1 MLYFIQKGCSSS
13 DTQDKKSL
21 LRFQFE
27 ENDTILWYFCKRR
40 LQAWC
45 LFPWLRSRLPSE
57 PDTAVLYGRFWA
69 KIHRVYNDISWT
81 ASRTSFRGKRS
92 WMVSVSFMHECELE
106 HWNCSPL
113 LHGFFIYIPLQLKR
127 VVSELYT
134 VDKARSNDDFFPTP
148 PFSVASYLC
157 LFQLRH
163 CVYWFCSLFSSALL
177 FLIAFF
183 SSAIAGFI
191 FSLWSLLP
199 RFFCMCCGFC
209 SVSLKCVQLCLED
222 LSLKQT
228 VCHKPF
234 QPYLLS
240 IEIRKTT
247 ITSCDWYRKRKPPCQ
262 PLDTKVNQSRLG
274 YAHFLRLFGAWWLF
288 LLFLSAVVIIL
299 VVVLQHPPK
308 MQFTSYLNVPVG
320 NFPHFLW
327 VHCESVR
334 QSWFVTLFLISGRRF

>member
-1 MLYFIQKGCSSS
+1 MFFYIYSPTVEAGRVRAVHSWQSKEQWRFLPNPTLLGSVLPVLIPIATLCILVLLSVFKCSSFS
-13 DTQDKKSL
+13 D
-21 LRFQFE
+21 
-27 ENDTILWYFCKRR
+27 
-40 LQAWC
+40 C
-45 LFPWLRSRLPSE
+45 LFFFCNCWIYFQPMIP
-57 PDTAVLYGRFWA
+57 P
-69 KIHRVYNDISWT
+69 
-81 ASRTSFRGKRS
+81 TS
-92 WMVSVSFMHECELE
+92 
-106 HWNCSPL
+106 
-113 LHGFFIYIPLQLKR
+113 I
-127 VVSELYT
+127 
-134 VDKARSNDDFFPTP
+134 
-148 PFSVASYLC
+148 
-157 LFQLRH
+157 
-163 CVYWFCSLFSSALL
+163 
-177 FLIAFF
+177 
-183 SSAIAGFI
+183 
-191 FSLWSLLP
+191 
-199 RFFCMCCGFC
+199 FCMCCGFC

-234 QPYLLS
+234 QHYLLS

-262 PLDTKVNQSRLG
+262 PLDTKINQSRLG

>member
-1 MLYFIQKGCSSS
+1 MYTGSALC
-13 DTQDKKSL
+13 
-21 LRFQFE
+21 FQV
-27 ENDTILWYFCKRR
+27 
-40 LQAWC
+40 
-45 LFPWLRSRLPSE
+45 LFFFWLP
-57 PDTAVLYGRFWA
+57 
-69 KIHRVYNDISWT
+69 
-81 ASRTSFRGKRS
+81 
-92 WMVSVSFMHECELE
+92 
-106 HWNCSPL
+106 
-113 LHGFFIYIPLQLKR
+113 FFLLQL
-127 VVSELYT
+127 L
-134 VDKARSNDDFFPTP
+134 DL
-148 PFSVASYLC
+148 FSAYDPSYLD
-157 LFQLRH
+157 
-163 CVYWFCSLFSSALL
+163 
-177 FLIAFF
+177 
-183 SSAIAGFI
+183 
-191 FSLWSLLP
+191 
-199 RFFCMCCGFC
+199 FFCMCCGFC